1 MGKRM
6 LYAPRESL
14 LAEGLPV
21 MQTLNNLCISAVH
34 MVLNFFWN
42 LNTSLLSRKFAA
54 ASCQS
59 SNSC

>member
-21 MQTLNNLCISAVH
+21 MRILYNLCMSAVH
-34 MVLNFFWN
+34 MVLIFFGI
-42 LNTSLLSRKFAA
+42 
-54 ASCQS
+54 
-59 SNSC
+59 